1 MNRKRKRKCRFC
13 PTLFV
18 PDPRLGSRQ
27 QTCDNPKCRKALKA
41 ENNARWRKA
50 NPDYFRNDYPRV
62 KQWLADHPGYL
73 RDYRRIHPEYVEKN
87 RKAQRRR
94 DRLKKLALDIQASII
109 SKRAEINQE
118 LADLPRLDIQ
128 DSIFS
133 KPFDSS
139 TVFATLPCFSRL
151 DIQTSIDF
159 SPSPQDNLPN
169 VNCSSPG
176 CPHGP

>member
-18 PDPRLGSRQ
+18 PDPRLESRQ
-27 QTCDNPKCRKALKA
+27 QTCDNPTCRKALKT
-41 ENNARWRKA
+41 ENNASWRKA
-50 NPDYFRNDYPRV
+50 NPDYFRNDYLRV

-73 RDYRRIHPEYVEKN
+73 RHYRLIHPEYVENN

-118 LADLPRLDIQ
+118 LADLPRLAIQ

-133 KPFDSS
+133 QPFDSS
-139 TVFATLPCFSRL
+139 IVFATLPCFSRL
-151 DIQTSIDF
+151 DIQDSIDF
-159 SPSPQDNLPN
+159 YPSPHDNLHSIN
-169 VNCSSPG
+169 FSSPG